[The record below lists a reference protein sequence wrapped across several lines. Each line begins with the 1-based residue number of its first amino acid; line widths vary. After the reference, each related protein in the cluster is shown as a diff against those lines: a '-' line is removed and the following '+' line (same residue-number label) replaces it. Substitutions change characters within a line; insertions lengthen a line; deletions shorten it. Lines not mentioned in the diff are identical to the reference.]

1 MDRDELKKQVAAIG
15 KDLVDRASVIL
26 HVEFAQKI
34 LDLTTFV
41 TDDPSLKDP
50 DHPIE
55 VVFPK
60 IPSYDEIMRDES
72 MKAEIEEEIEPARKK
87 RRRDADVYAITA
99 KKIPPVPTN
108 RHIDGLLG
116 RLKDE
121 VKEFVTRTSV
131 LKMWVQLLIPKIE
144 DGNNFGV
151 GIQEEAM
158 GEISRAEDGVY
169 MLLEGVI
176 KYHER
181 RAKLITSIVKHPYVD
196 DYRHALE
203 ELDRKE
209 FNNVR
214 LSFRDL
220 RDQCLT
226 LYDFLTKNED
236 KIKKP
241 RGDGHRLSAMY

>member
-1 MDRDELKKQVAAIG
+1 LCCGFVVGFWALEL
-15 KDLVDRASVIL
+15 
-26 HVEFAQKI
+26 KI
-34 LDLTTFV
+34 LDLTAFV

-50 DHPIE
+50 AHPIE

-60 IPSYDEIMRDES
+60 IPSYDDVMEEASGKNEM
-72 MKAEIEEEIEPARKK
+72 EEEIEPARKK
-87 RRRDADVYAITA
+87 RRRVADDIYAITA
-99 KKIPPVPTN
+99 KKIAPVPTN

-181 RAKLITSIVKHPYVD
+181 RAKLITLIVKHPYVD
-196 DYRHALE
+196 DYRRALQ

-209 FNNVR
+209 FDNVR